1 MGGSAS
7 ECKRSAGTTL
17 SGVSSWPLPRRLGV
31 KTSPGSVS
39 SRSAATAR
47 YLLLRLSPSASRLKH
62 TMAGRRTKESVKVN
76 APPPGSSV
84 GIFVTGGM
92 PQQYVHDTTANTYK
106 NTPLALLGPNWDQL
120 LSEARSLSSAGQ
132 HAIAII
138 IAAAA
143 GEWATE
149 FVLERLMDTA
159 KDHSKSVRDLVEM
172 SERLLVTWSFE
183 ADRVRKAFHDLTG
196 ENPDRQSWWGDWM
209 WSRRQRHDIAHRG
222 VLTANATA
230 AKKCID
236 VAALHI
242 AYLTEVVK
250 RRGP

>member
-1 MGGSAS
+1 MN
-7 ECKRSAGTTL
+7 
-17 SGVSSWPLPRRLGV
+17 PLQ
-31 KTSPGSVS
+31 PGSPLG
-39 SRSAATAR
+39 T
-47 YLLLRLSPSASRLKH
+47 
-62 TMAGRRTKESVKVN
+62 
-76 APPPGSSV
+76 
-84 GIFVTGGM
+84 FVTSGM
-92 PQQYVHDTTANTYK
+92 SQEYVHDTTANIYK
-106 NTPLALLGPNWDQL
+106 NTPVALLGPKWDQL
-120 LSEARSLSSAGQ
+120 LAEARSLSSLGQ

-159 KDHSKSVRDLVEM
+159 KDHSKSVRELIEM

-183 ADRVRKAFHDLTG
+183 GDRVREAFHDLTG
-196 ENPDRQSWWGDWM
+196 ENPDRQPWWEDWL

-222 VLTANATA
+222 VLTANLTA
-230 AKKCID
+230 ARNCID

-250 RRGP
+250 RLAP

>member
-1 MGGSAS
+1 MN
-7 ECKRSAGTTL
+7 
-17 SGVSSWPLPRRLGV
+17 PL
-31 KTSPGSVS
+31 
-39 SRSAATAR
+39 
-47 YLLLRLSPSASRLKH
+47 
-62 TMAGRRTKESVKVN
+62 
-76 APPPGSSV
+76 PPGSLLST
-84 GIFVTGGM
+84 FVTGRA
-92 PQQYVHDTTANTYK
+92 PQQYVYDASSEIYK
-106 NTPLALLGPNWDQL
+106 NTSLALLGPKWDQL
-120 LSEARSLSSAGQ
+120 LAEAHALSTAGQ

-149 FVLERLMDTA
+149 FVLERLMDA
-159 KDHSKSVRDLVEM
+159 VKDHSRRVRDLVHM
-172 SERLLVTWSFE
+172 SERMLVTWSFE
-183 ADRVRKAFHDLTG
+183 GDRVREAFHDLTG

-250 RRGP
+250 GRAP

>member
-1 MGGSAS
+1 MARR
-7 ECKRSAGTTL
+7 RS
-17 SGVSSWPLPRRLGV
+17 
-31 KTSPGSVS
+31 
-39 SRSAATAR
+39 
-47 YLLLRLSPSASRLKH
+47 
-62 TMAGRRTKESVKVN
+62 KESAKVN
-76 APPPGSSV
+76 PRPPGSPL
-84 GIFVTGGM
+84 GTFVTGEM
-92 PQQYVHDTTANTYK
+92 PPQYLHDTTTDIYRNTS
-106 NTPLALLGPNWDQL
+106 LALLAPKWDQL
-120 LSEARSLSSAGQ
+120 LAEARALSSAGQ

-149 FVLERLMDTA
+149 FVLERLMDA
-159 KDHSKSVRDLVEM
+159 VKDHSKSVHDLMEM

-183 ADRVRKAFHDLTG
+183 GDRVRNAFHDLTG
-196 ENPDRQSWWGDWM
+196 EDPDRQSWWQDWL

-222 VLTANATA
+222 VLTANAAA

-250 RRGP
+250 KRAP

>member
-1 MGGSAS
+1 MAAMRRKASAKMNPPAPGAS
-7 ECKRSAGTTL
+7 LGTFAT
-17 SGVSSWPLPRRLGV
+17 SGTPRQ
-31 KTSPGSVS
+31 SV
-39 SRSAATAR
+39 
-47 YLLLRLSPSASRLKH
+47 P
-62 TMAGRRTKESVKVN
+62 
-76 APPPGSSV
+76 
-84 GIFVTGGM
+84 
-92 PQQYVHDTTANTYK
+92 DTTADIYS
-106 NTPLALLGPNWDQL
+106 NTPLALLAPEWDQL
-120 LSEARSLSSAGQ
+120 LAEARSLSSGGQ

-149 FVLERLMDTA
+149 FVLEKLMDA
-159 KDHSKSVRDLVEM
+159 EKDHSKSVRDLIEM

-183 ADRVRKAFHDLTG
+183 GDRVRQAFYDLAG
-196 ENPDRQSWWGDWM
+196 ENPERQSWWGDWM

-222 VLTANATA
+222 VLTANAQA

-250 RRGP
+250 RRAP

>member
-1 MGGSAS
+1 MSPVFPGP
-7 ECKRSAGTTL
+7 
-17 SGVSSWPLPRRLGV
+17 PL
-31 KTSPGSVS
+31 
-39 SRSAATAR
+39 
-47 YLLLRLSPSASRLKH
+47 
-62 TMAGRRTKESVKVN
+62 RT
-76 APPPGSSV
+76 
-84 GIFVTGGM
+84 FVTGGM
-92 PQQYVHDTTANTYK
+92 RQHDVHETTADNYT
-106 NTPLALLGPNWDQL
+106 NTPLALLKPKWDQL
-120 LSEARSLSSAGQ
+120 LAEARSLSSAGQ

-149 FVLERLMDTA
+149 IVLERLMDA
-159 KDHSKSVRDLVEM
+159 VKDHSKSVRDLIEM

-183 ADRVRKAFHDLTG
+183 GDRVRQAFHDLTG
-196 ENPDRQSWWGDWM
+196 ENPDRQSWWGDWL
-209 WSRRQRHDIAHRG
+209 WSRRRRHDIAHRG

-250 RRGP
+250 RRAP

>member
-1 MGGSAS
+1 
-7 ECKRSAGTTL
+7 
-17 SGVSSWPLPRRLGV
+17 
-31 KTSPGSVS
+31 
-39 SRSAATAR
+39 
-47 YLLLRLSPSASRLKH
+47 
-62 TMAGRRTKESVKVN
+62 MAGRRRKESAKVN
-76 APPPGSSV
+76 PLPPGSPL
-84 GIFVTGGM
+84 GTFETGGM
-92 PQQYVHDTTANTYK
+92 PQQYVHDRTAELYK
-106 NTPLALLGPNWDQL
+106 NTPLALLGPKWDQL
-120 LSEARSLSSAGQ
+120 LTEARSLSSAGQ

-149 FVLERLMDTA
+149 FVLERLMDAA
-159 KDHSKSVRDLVEM
+159 KDHSKSVRDLIEM

-183 ADRVRKAFHDLTG
+183 GDRVRKAFHDLTG
-196 ENPDRQSWWGDWM
+196 ENPDRQPWWGEWM

-250 RRGP
+250 RQAP